1 MKVIS
6 LLALSFFATIAAA
19 KPLLICSGNQ
29 QAGSLVK
36 SLELLED
43 ASGATVKT
51 EMFSGEKSTTK
62 IISKDEAKISVS
74 YYLDVT
80 QFGQTSLVVNLPTKK
95 AILLSQQFG
104 GSPTDKVSVDFLSCK

>member
-1 MKVIS
+1 MKAIALIS
-6 LLALSFFATIAAA
+6 LSFFAAVVTA
-19 KPLLICSGNQ
+19 KPLLTCTGNQ
-29 QAGSLVK
+29 SAGSLVK

-43 ASGATVKT
+43 SSGATIKT
-51 EMFSGEKSTTK
+51 VFFSGEKGTTK
-62 IISKDEAKISVS
+62 VISTDEAKISKS

-104 GSPTDKVSVDFLSCK
+104 GSPTNKTSVDFLSCK